1 LESPTDIRNINTE
14 RLLTRVYIDNFGW
27 LQQYIL
33 KNSGTLE
40 DAADVFQDGVSA
52 AWLNMR
58 EGKFNG
64 NAEQFNAYVRQICK
78 YKWINTLRVASFR
91 KEWIEADMGEYE
103 GLADD
108 DGAARSIRESRLLR
122 AAFATL
128 GEKCRE
134 LLGRFYF
141 KRQSLAQI
149 AGLMNNT
156 EESIKTIKYRCMVR
170 LRKAYL
176 EKYEDE

>member
-1 LESPTDIRNINTE
+1 M
-14 RLLTRVYIDNFGW
+14 DNFGW

-40 DAADVFQDGVSA
+40 DAADVFQDGISA
-52 AWLNMR
+52 AWLNVR

-64 NAEQFNAYVRQICK
+64 DTEQFNAYVRQICK
-78 YKWINTLRVASFR
+78 YKWINSLRSASFR
-91 KEWIEADMGEYE
+91 KERIEADMGEYE

-108 DGAARSIRESRLLR
+108 DEAALSIRESRLLR
-122 AAFATL
+122 AAFTTL
-128 GEKCRE
+128 GGKCRE

-149 AGLMNNT
+149 AGSMNNT
-156 EESIKTIKYRCMVR
+156 EESIKTIKYRCMMR

-176 EKYEDE
+176 EKHEDE